1 MCPDFRT
8 MAGFDVIIQGG
19 TIVDGTRTPRYA
31 GDVGIKNG
39 KITKI
44 ERNGRLNASD
54 AKKTLDARG
63 LNVVPGFIDLHTHYD
78 AQLHWDP
85 YCTISGW
92 HGVTSVTIGNC
103 GFGFAPLHAKDTERA
118 MLSLS
123 RNEAI
128 PLEPMR
134 VSMKVDWETFP
145 QYMERLSRMPLGMNL
160 SHLLPVTPVVAYVMG
175 GFEEAKQRFPN
186 AQEMA
191 QITTI
196 LHEAM
201 AAGAVGWSAQRMMP
215 DSPLA
220 VQRDY
225 DGTPMVSDVLP
236 DEFYLALAQALR
248 DEG

>member
-1 MCPDFRT
+1 
-8 MAGFDVIIQGG
+8 MADIDLHIKGG
-19 TIVDGTRTPRYA
+19 TVVDGTRAPRYQA
-31 GDVGIKNG
+31 DIWIKDG
-39 KITKI
+39 KIAQLGGTAPGFAQRTI
-44 ERNGRLNASD
+44 D
-54 AKKTLDARG
+54 ADG
-63 LNVVPGFIDLHTHYD
+63 LIVAPGFIDLHTHYD

-103 GFGFAPLHAKDTERA
+103 GFGFAPVRAKDVERA

-134 VSMKVDWETFP
+134 VSMKFDWETFP
-145 QYMERLSRMPLGMNL
+145 QYMERLSRMPLGINL

-175 GFEEAKQRFPN
+175 GFDEAKQRFPN
-186 AQEMA
+186 EQEMG

-201 AAGAVGWSAQRMMP
+201 AAGAVGWSAQRLMP
-215 DSPLA
+215 ESA
-220 VQRDY
+220 V
-225 DGTPMVSDVLP
+225 
-236 DEFYLALAQALR
+236 
-248 DEG
+248 